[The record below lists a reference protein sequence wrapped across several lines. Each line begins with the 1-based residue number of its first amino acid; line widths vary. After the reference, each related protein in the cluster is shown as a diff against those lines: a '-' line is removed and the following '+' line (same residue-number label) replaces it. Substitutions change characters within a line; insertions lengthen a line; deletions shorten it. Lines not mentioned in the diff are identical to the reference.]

1 MKPLITV
8 GAFFKIG
15 SHLLDENKKS
25 LLIHYFTE
33 FILGS
38 IGVGVFVIL
47 LYLNQFSFSLD
58 IISLWVF
65 LYNGILF
72 TYWLWKNNS
81 KLWKR
86 IIIGIYFI
94 LLEIIIARSFVSF

>member
-1 MKPLITV
+1 M
-8 GAFFKIG
+8 
-15 SHLLDENKKS
+15 DEEKKS
-25 LLIHYFTE
+25 ILIHYLTE
-33 FILGS
+33 FIL
-38 IGVGVFVIL
+38 FVIGIGIL
-47 LYLNQFSFSLD
+47 FLILFIRDFQFSWS

-81 KLWKR
+81 KLWEKV
-86 IIIGIYFI
+86 IIGIYFI

>member
-1 MKPLITV
+1 M
-8 GAFFKIG
+8 
-15 SHLLDENKKS
+15 DEEKKS
-25 LLIHYFTE
+25 ILIHYLTE
-33 FILGS
+33 FIL
-38 IGVGVFVIL
+38 FVIGIGIL
-47 LYLNQFSFSLD
+47 FLILFIRNFQFSWS

-81 KLWKR
+81 RLWEK

-94 LLEIIIARSFVSF
+94 LLEIIIAKSFVSF

>member
-1 MKPLITV
+1 M
-8 GAFFKIG
+8 
-15 SHLLDENKKS
+15 DEEKKS
-25 LLIHYFTE
+25 ILIHYFTE
-33 FILGS
+33 FILFV
-38 IGVGVFVIL
+38 IGVGIL
-47 LYLNQFSFSLD
+47 FFILFIRDFEFSWS

-81 KLWKR
+81 KLWEK

>member
-1 MKPLITV
+1 M
-8 GAFFKIG
+8 
-15 SHLLDENKKS
+15 DEEKKS
-25 LLIHYFTE
+25 ILIHYLTQL
-33 FILGS
+33 IL
-38 IGVGVFVIL
+38 FVIGIGIL
-47 LYLNQFSFSLD
+47 FLILFIKDFQFSWS

-81 KLWKR
+81 RLWEK

>member
-1 MKPLITV
+1 M
-8 GAFFKIG
+8 
-15 SHLLDENKKS
+15 DEEKKS
-25 LLIHYFTE
+25 ILIHYLTE
-33 FILGS
+33 FILFM
-38 IGVGVFVIL
+38 IGIGIL
-47 LYLNQFSFSLD
+47 FLILFIKDFQFSWS

-81 KLWKR
+81 RLWEK

-94 LLEIIIARSFVSF
+94 LLEIIIAKSFVSF

>member
-1 MKPLITV
+1 M
-8 GAFFKIG
+8 
-15 SHLLDENKKS
+15 DEEKKS
-25 LLIHYFTE
+25 ILIHYLTE
-33 FILGS
+33 FILFV
-38 IGVGVFVIL
+38 IGVGIL
-47 LYLNQFSFSLD
+47 FLILFIKDFQFSWS

-81 KLWKR
+81 RLWEK

>member
-1 MKPLITV
+1 M
-8 GAFFKIG
+8 
-15 SHLLDENKKS
+15 DEEKKS
-25 LLIHYFTE
+25 ILIHYLTE
-33 FILGS
+33 FILFV
-38 IGVGVFVIL
+38 IGVGIL
-47 LYLNQFSFSLD
+47 FLILFIKDFQFSWS

-81 KLWKR
+81 KLWEK

>member
-1 MKPLITV
+1 M
-8 GAFFKIG
+8 
-15 SHLLDENKKS
+15 DEEKKS
-25 LLIHYFTE
+25 ILIHYFTE
-33 FILGS
+33 FIL
-38 IGVGVFVIL
+38 FVIGIGIL
-47 LYLNQFSFSLD
+47 FLILFIRDFQFSWN

-81 KLWKR
+81 KLWEK

>member
-1 MKPLITV
+1 M
-8 GAFFKIG
+8 
-15 SHLLDENKKS
+15 DEEKKS
-25 LLIHYFTE
+25 ILIHYLTE
-33 FILGS
+33 FIL
-38 IGVGVFVIL
+38 FVIGIGIL
-47 LYLNQFSFSLD
+47 FLILFIRDFQFSWS

-81 KLWKR
+81 KLWEK

-94 LLEIIIARSFVSF
+94 LLEIIIAKSFVSF

>member
-1 MKPLITV
+1 M
-8 GAFFKIG
+8 
-15 SHLLDENKKS
+15 DEEKKS
-25 LLIHYFTE
+25 ILIHYLTE
-33 FILGS
+33 FILFV
-38 IGVGVFVIL
+38 IGVVIL
-47 LYLNQFSFSLD
+47 FLILFIKDFQFSWS

-81 KLWKR
+81 RLWEK

>member
-1 MKPLITV
+1 M
-8 GAFFKIG
+8 
-15 SHLLDENKKS
+15 DEEKKS
-25 LLIHYFTE
+25 ILIHYLTE
-33 FILGS
+33 FILFV
-38 IGVGVFVIL
+38 IGVGIL
-47 LYLNQFSFSLD
+47 FLILFIKDFQFSWS

-81 KLWKR
+81 KLWEKV
-86 IIIGIYFI
+86 IIGIYFI

>member
-1 MKPLITV
+1 M
-8 GAFFKIG
+8 
-15 SHLLDENKKS
+15 DEEKKS
-25 LLIHYFTE
+25 ILIHYLTE
-33 FILGS
+33 FTL
-38 IGVGVFVIL
+38 FVIGAGIL
-47 LYLNQFSFSLD
+47 FLILFIRDFQFSWN

-81 KLWKR
+81 KLWEK

>member
-1 MKPLITV
+1 M
-8 GAFFKIG
+8 
-15 SHLLDENKKS
+15 DEEKKS
-25 LLIHYFTE
+25 ILIHYLTE
-33 FILGS
+33 FIL
-38 IGVGVFVIL
+38 FVIGIGIL
-47 LYLNQFSFSLD
+47 FLILFIRDFQFSWS

-81 KLWKR
+81 KLWEK